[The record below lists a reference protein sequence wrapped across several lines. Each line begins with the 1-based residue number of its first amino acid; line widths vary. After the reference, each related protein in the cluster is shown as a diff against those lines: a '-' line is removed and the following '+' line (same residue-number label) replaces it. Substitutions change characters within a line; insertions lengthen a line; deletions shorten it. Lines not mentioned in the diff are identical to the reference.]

1 MTEERGEIFKELAK
15 EGGSFWNNADAPMLL
30 LQHLNGNLLAFPP
43 QLSHFVLKTKFIQTN
58 NKNKIIRAF
67 KILK

>member
-30 LQHLNGNLLAFPP
+30 LQHLNGNLLALPP
-43 QLSHFVLKTKFIQTN
+43 QLSHFVLKT
-58 NKNKIIRAF
+58 
-67 KILK
+67 